1 MKYLSEN
8 EFRTELKTIWYFITR
23 KAHAKNGYKTP
34 VKRELEF
41 ISNQAKKFI
50 V

>member
-1 MKYLSEN
+1 MVFYN
-8 EFRTELKTIWYFITR
+8 EKRS
-23 KAHAKNGYKTP
+23 HAKNGYKTP

-41 ISNQAKKFI
+41 ISNQAKKFN